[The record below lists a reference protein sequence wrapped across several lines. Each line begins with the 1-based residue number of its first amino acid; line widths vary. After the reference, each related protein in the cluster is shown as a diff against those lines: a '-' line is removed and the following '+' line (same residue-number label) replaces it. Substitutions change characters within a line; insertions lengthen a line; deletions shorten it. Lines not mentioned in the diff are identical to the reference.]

1 MSEKQ
6 YFYLDYNNKKSGPY
20 TISEIKDLG
29 LLAEILV
36 WKEGMADWQA
46 IDTLPEFASHYP
58 NKQSANNAKANK
70 GPSAKVMLM
79 RFLGIVLGFFGVVM
93 LISLFSE
100 FDFVALIIGIVLI
113 ALTILIFKKNKT
125 NYRMTDADKG
135 SHAGT
140 MMGNF
145 MNMDD

>member
-6 YFYLDYNNKKSGPY
+6 YYYLDYNDKKLGPF
-20 TISEIKDLG
+20 TLNEISDIG
-29 LLAEILV
+29 LLAEVLV

-46 IDTLPEFASHYP
+46 IKTLPEFAASYP
-58 NKQSANNAKANK
+58 EAPKKQK

-79 RFLGIVLGFFGVVM
+79 RFLAIILGFFGVVL
-93 LISLFSE
+93 LISVFGE
-100 FDFVALIIGIVLI
+100 FDVIALVIGVVLVALSV
-113 ALTILIFKKNKT
+113 LIFKKNKT
-125 NYRMTDADKG
+125 NYKMTDGDKG

-140 MMGNF
+140 MMGHI